1 VEERLRYRGRGS
13 EEGKG
18 RGTQNLICKNNKGL
32 RSMSVVEHLTRV
44 HKEVQ
49 SISYKEREGGGR
61 VGKGRERE
69 EVTYLYLASIL
80 EMEMRKST
88 QGKRHHLTESNGFP
102 TSTGQTL
109 CILWRSISDL
119 KGGEVTGKERA
130 RKSITSRQ
138 TAQRS

>member
-1 VEERLRYRGRGS
+1 
-13 EEGKG
+13 
-18 RGTQNLICKNNKGL
+18 
-32 RSMSVVEHLTRV
+32 M

-119 KGGEVTGKERA
+119 KGGKSQERRGHGSQLLLGKLPKEVKSINTGK
-130 RKSITSRQ
+130 K
-138 TAQRS
+138 